1 MSETPVLILILGI
14 LTESLRDVYCK
25 FSHFKLRDKS
35 VDIKSFFPKCQTLEL
50 QIIII
55 MFKET
60 KNLAVYKKIKI
71 FYLPKFYFLVFILS
85 FFHELS
91 YYCGLLR

>member
-14 LTESLRDVYCK
+14 LTESLRDVYYK

-35 VDIKSFFPKCQTLEL
+35 VNIKSFFPKCQTLEL

-55 MFKET
+55 IFKET
-60 KNLAVYKKIKI
+60 KILAVCKK
-71 FYLPKFYFLVFILS
+71 
-85 FFHELS
+85 
-91 YYCGLLR
+91 